1 MKSRTSSK
9 CLCAE
14 AEQWLFANLGGH
26 MFVSQLVQ
34 LDEGPGAE
42 CQVWAGVLHRK
53 WTGRRLC
60 TAEGDVL
67 KPIQVLVCDFEAGP
81 QGQGG
86 SGGWRGECGPGC
98 GPGRQAE
105 GFTKRQCWSR
115 QEW

>member
-1 MKSRTSSK
+1 MAICQPGWTH
-9 CLCAE
+9 
-14 AEQWLFANLGGH
+14 LF
-26 MFVSQLVQ
+26 SQLVQ

-42 CQVWAGVLHRK
+42 CQVWTGVLHRK

-67 KPIQVLVCDFEAGP
+67 KPIQVPVCDCKAGL

-86 SGGWRGECGPGC
+86 SGGWRGESGPGC

-105 GFTKRQCWSR
+105 GFTERQCWSH